1 MGIKCTLVTPER
13 ELFTGEVDYLSAQGM
28 VGEFG
33 VLPGHTPFI
42 TLLKAGIAY
51 VETGDETKRFAVISG
66 FCQVSGD
73 HVIVLADEA
82 YAEGEINIEQAKEE
96 YKNVISELD
105 KLKADDPEYNET
117 TKRADRAKILIDIA
131 EKK

>member
-51 VETGDETKRFAVISG
+51 VETGDETKRFAVVSG
-66 FCQVSGD
+66 FCQVSSD
-73 HVIVLADEA
+73 YVIILADEA
-82 YAEGEINIEQAKEE
+82 YAEGEINREQAEEE
-96 YKNVISELD
+96 YKNAISELD
-105 KLKADDPEYNET
+105 KLKPDDPKYNEI
-117 TKRADRAKILIDIA
+117 TKRVDRAKVLIDIA
-131 EKK
+131 EKR

>member
-51 VETGDETKRFAVISG
+51 VETGDETKRFAVVSG
-66 FCQVSGD
+66 FCQVSSD
-73 HVIVLADEA
+73 YVIILADEA
-82 YAEGEINIEQAKEE
+82 YTEGEINREQAEEE
-96 YKNVISELD
+96 YKNAISELD
-105 KLKADDPEYNET
+105 KLKPDDPKYNEI
-117 TKRADRAKILIDIA
+117 TKRVDRAKVLIDIA
-131 EKK
+131 EKR